1 MYPEFQSEMDHVKKF
16 LHAFENA
23 LGLAI
28 SLGNEKSAAEFRLH
42 NAEVLNKK
50 AEKAQQELT
59 ERERVMT
66 NQRIEIENRTHD
78 ARATLAGVEAQL
90 EAARAEWTA
99 RKNEH
104 DRLEVAVGSYR
115 ALIASWDK

>member
-1 MYPEFQSEMDHVKKF
+1 MDHVKKF

-50 AEKAQQELT
+50 AEVAQQELN
-59 ERERVMT
+59 ERERVMV
-66 NQRIEIENRTHD
+66 NQRIEIENRTND

-90 EAARAEWTA
+90 VAAREEHAVLLAEHNRVKGA
-99 RKNEH
+99 L
-104 DRLEVAVGSYR
+104 DSYR
-115 ALIASWDK
+115 AVIATL